1 MSRSLHILFAA
12 AIFVCYSGLCGEAAA
27 WDNPESAEM
36 ETAGCHD
43 MGHKG
48 EKAVDGEIGQKLNNP
63 AAESDSS
70 SCCHDSLVNA
80 ASQLPKLNR
89 IVVAE
94 IDFTYLNRVPFHSGI
109 IENLSPREHDP
120 PDIQT
125 VNSTFLL

>member
-1 MSRSLHILFAA
+1 MSRSLHLFFAA

-27 WDNPESAEM
+27 WDNPEFAEM
-36 ETAGCHD
+36 ETAGCHE
-43 MGHKG
+43 MGHKS

-63 AAESDSS
+63 AAEAGSK
-70 SCCHDSLVNA
+70 CCCQDSLVNA
-80 ASQLPKLNR
+80 ASQLPKPDL

-94 IDFTYLNRVPFHSGI
+94 IDFTYLNQRPFHSGTT
-109 IENLSPREHDP
+109 ESLSPREHDP